1 MDELDRILE
10 AFRRSQEL
18 RDSWQGKLLAI
29 ARTKDYMVA
38 LSILATNYDELM
50 IPLLRAVHP
59 GWVEPSLP
67 CLCSSAKIAKSGA
80 VFATCMFEWGTKT
93 VVLYQD
99 ELELR
104 DEFRRLADQAKLA
117 DDERIEM
124 FAAIR
129 NWIIADFR
137 LDPTMDP
144 ADPDA
149 RHLVS

>member
-1 MDELDRILE
+1 
-10 AFRRSQEL
+10 
-18 RDSWQGKLLAI
+18 
-29 ARTKDYMVA
+29 
-38 LSILATNYDELM
+38 
-50 IPLLRAVHP
+50 
-59 GWVEPSLP
+59 
-67 CLCSSAKIAKSGA
+67 
-80 VFATCMFEWGTKT
+80 MFEWGTKT
-93 VVLYQD
+93 VVLYAD

-129 NWIIADFR
+129 NWIIADYR